1 MLLLFLVLPADLLAL
16 HKRISR
22 EFCPVQILRMHVHAC
37 DLVIFVGG
45 VVVDSLVCIATGSI
59 NRDLVL
65 FAAYIAA
72 TSLLLYGVQDME
84 ELAHAR
90 AFRIPR

>member
-37 DLVIFVGG
+37 NLVIFVGG

-59 NRDLVL
+59 NRDLLL
-65 FAAYIAA
+65 FAAYITTA
-72 TSLLLYGVQDME
+72 SLLLYGVQNME
-84 ELAHAR
+84 ELAHACT
-90 AFRIPR
+90 FRVFR